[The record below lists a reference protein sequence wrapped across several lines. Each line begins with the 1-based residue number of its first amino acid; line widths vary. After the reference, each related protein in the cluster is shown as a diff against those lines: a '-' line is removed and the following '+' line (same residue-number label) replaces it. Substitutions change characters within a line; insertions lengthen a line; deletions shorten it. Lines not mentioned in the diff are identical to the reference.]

1 MADNIKVDFSIETLE
16 KEAKKTAGS
25 IEPLKVALKKNVVIT
40 FSSPQELGVF
50 DLLDFS
56 EAGDDANITELLRKI
71 LSEDDYAALREYN
84 PSGTVLGLLM
94 QKVTAHYGVETDS
107 KS

>member
-16 KEAKKTAGS
+16 KEAKKASSG
-25 IEPLKVALKKNVVIT
+25 IEPLKVALKDNVIIT
-40 FSSPQELGVF
+40 FNNPQELGVF

-56 EAGDDANITELLRKI
+56 EAGEDANITELLRKI
-71 LSEDDYAALREYN
+71 LSDEDYEALRNYN
-84 PSGTVLGLLM
+84 PTGTVLGLLM
-94 QKVTAHYGVETDS
+94 QKVTAHYGVEAD